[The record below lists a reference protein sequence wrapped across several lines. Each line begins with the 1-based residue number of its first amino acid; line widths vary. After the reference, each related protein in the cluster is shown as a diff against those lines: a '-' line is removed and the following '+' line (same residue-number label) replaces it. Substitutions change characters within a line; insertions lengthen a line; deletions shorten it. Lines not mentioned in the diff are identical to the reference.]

1 MEYSSLA
8 VPPGGDAVMPIN
20 QAFEVHARHRPMEED
35 GWGLGEDYVQER
47 TGKMRK
53 QLRKAERHNGQHETT
68 LLHDAMLGRR
78 PNLDGLTV
86 KQLISVTA
94 RQRRI

>member
-1 MEYSSLA
+1 
-8 VPPGGDAVMPIN
+8 
-20 QAFEVHARHRPMEED
+20 MEED

-47 TGKMRK
+47 RGKMRK
-53 QLRKAERHNGQHETT
+53 QLRKAERQPTQDH
-68 LLHDAMLGRR
+68 APPRRMLGRR

-94 RQRRI
+94 RQRRF